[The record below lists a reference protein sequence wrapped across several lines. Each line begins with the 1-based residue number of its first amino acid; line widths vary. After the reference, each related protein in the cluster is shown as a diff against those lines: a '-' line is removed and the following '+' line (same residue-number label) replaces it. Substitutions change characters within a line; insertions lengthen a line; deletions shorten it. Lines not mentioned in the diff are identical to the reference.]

1 MEKCPKLI
9 SLVIDMVVRRE
20 EPVLPKDVL
29 HIATLFANLC
39 YGVNRNL
46 DALIKLRSLTM
57 QVDGITNLG
66 LNTLSDVGLSH
77 TARSLSNHRDLFA
90 EVGTEVMHFTAAKFP
105 YNSTLDNCD
114 LQSEHLTI
122 EVVEKETVDTSNLST
137 EKRQSSHEKE
147 EETMDVVVGEE
158 EA

>member
-1 MEKCPKLI
+1 MSGRVVDKRRGGFGGREDLRMRRQRKRRVGRWNRQRQIEKN
-9 SLVIDMVVRRE
+9 LVE
-20 EPVLPKDVL
+20 E
-29 HIATLFANLC
+29 
-39 YGVNRNL
+39 
-46 DALIKLRSLTM
+46 
-57 QVDGITNLG
+57 
-66 LNTLSDVGLSH
+66 
-77 TARSLSNHRDLFA
+77 
-90 EVGTEVMHFTAAKFP
+90 E
-105 YNSTLDNCD
+105 DNCD